1 MELHSFGARGRT
13 ILLCAVALG
22 AVAFAAAP
30 AGAEALRDQWCK
42 DVHLRFFVGGAEGD
56 AFASI
61 VYNGALQAAKD
72 TGAQVDYVFSGW
84 KAETMVQQLR
94 EAIAVKPAG
103 IAMMGHPGEAAIM
116 PLAEAASKD
125 GIKMMYQ
132 NVPLPGVTAKF
143 GGGYVGAQQG
153 PQGKALGEEAV
164 RRFGLN
170 SGDVVIVFGPFDQ
183 QPERYVRE
191 GATADALEAAGL
203 KVVRLPSPTE
213 WAADPNL
220 AIPVVTAAL
229 TSNPDTKAIVY
240 PGGQLLGNAPV
251 YMKAAGK
258 KPGEV
263 IQIGFD
269 TSPQIV
275 EAFKDGWVQLTADQQ
290 PFLQGYMPILSLCQQ
305 VVYGLAPISVDTG
318 AGFVT
323 TDNYA
328 AVADLAKEGLR

>member
-1 MELHSFGARGRT
+1 MTVGKIARRSVLAG
-13 ILLCAVALG
+13 VAL
-22 AVAFAAAP
+22 AALV
-30 AGAEALRDQWCK
+30 AGATTAQADSLRDKWCSN
-42 DVHLRFFVGGAEGD
+42 VHLRFFAGGAEGD

-94 EAIAVKPAG
+94 EAVAAKPNG
-103 IAMMGHPGEAAIM
+103 IAMMGHPGNDAIM
-116 PLAEAASKD
+116 PLAEQASKA

-132 NVPLPGVTAKF
+132 NVPLDAVTAKF
-143 GGGYVGAQQG
+143 GGGYVGAQQAA
-153 PQGKALGEEAV
+153 QGKALGEESV
-164 RRFGLN
+164 RRFGLKK
-170 SGDVVIVFGPFDQ
+170 GETAIVLGPFDQ

-203 KVVRLPSPTE
+203 KVIRIPSPPE
-213 WAADPNL
+213 WAADPNQ
-220 AIPVVTAAL
+220 AIPVITAAF
-229 TSNPDTKAIVY
+229 TANTDTKAIIY
-240 PGGQLLGNAPV
+240 PGGQLLGNAGV

-263 IQIGFD
+263 VNIGFD

-275 EAFKDGWVQLTADQQ
+275 QGFQDGWVQLTADQQ

-305 VVYGLAPISVDTG
+305 VVYGLAPINVDTG
-318 AGFVT
+318 AVFVT
-323 TDNYA
+323 PDNYK

>member
-1 MELHSFGARGRT
+1 MSSKTFLSRLRLST
-13 ILLCAVALG
+13 AVAL
-22 AVAFAAAP
+22 AIVAT
-30 AGAEALRDQWCK
+30 AGVANAETLRDNWCSA
-42 DVHLRFFVGGAEGD
+42 VHLRFFAGGAEGD

-61 VYNGALQAAKD
+61 VYNGAVQAAHD

-84 KAETMVQQLR
+84 KAENMVQQLR
-94 EAIAVKPAG
+94 EAVAAHPDG

-116 PLAEAASKD
+116 PLAEQASQA

-132 NVPLPGVTAKF
+132 NVPLPAVVAKF
-143 GGGYVGAQQG
+143 GGGYVGAQQA
-153 PQGKALGEEAV
+153 PQGQALGEESV
-164 RRFGLN
+164 RRFGLKA
-170 SGDVVIVFGPFDQ
+170 GDVAIVFGPFDQ

-203 KVVRLPSPTE
+203 KVIRIPSPTE

-220 AIPVVTAAL
+220 AIPVITAAL

-240 PGGQLLGNAPV
+240 PGGQLLGNAAT
-251 YMKAAGK
+251 YMQAAGK
-258 KPGEV
+258 KPGEI

-275 EAFKDGWVQLTADQQ
+275 EAFKAGWVQLTADQQ

-305 VVYGLAPISVDTG
+305 VVYGLAPINVDTG

-323 TDNYA
+323 PENYD
-328 AVADLAKEGLR
+328 AVAGLATEGLR

>member
-1 MELHSFGARGRT
+1 MTQGLKIKITGV
-13 ILLCAVALG
+13 LLAAVSVLALT
-22 AVAFAAAP
+22 ATAN
-30 AGAEALRDQWCK
+30 AETLRDKWCSNA
-42 DVHLRFFVGGAEGD
+42 HLRFFAGGAEGD

-61 VYNGALQAAKD
+61 VYNGAVQAAHD
-72 TGAQVDYVFSGW
+72 LGANVEYVFSGW

-94 EAIAVKPAG
+94 EAIAAKPDG
-103 IAMMGHPGEAAIM
+103 IAMMGHPGESAIM
-116 PLAEAASKD
+116 PLAKQAYDA

-132 NVPLPGVTAKF
+132 NVPLPGVVAKY
-143 GGGYVGAQQG
+143 GGGYVGAQQAQ
-153 PQGKALGEEAV
+153 QGQALGEEAV
-164 RRFGLN
+164 RRFALKA
-170 SGDVVIVFGPFDQ
+170 GDVAIVFGPFDQ

-203 KVVRLPSPTE
+203 KVIRIPSPTE

-220 AIPVVTAAL
+220 AIPVITAAL
-229 TSNPDTKAIVY
+229 TNNPNTKAIIY

-275 EAFKDGWVQLTADQQ
+275 AAFKDGWVQLTADQQ

-305 VVYGLAPISVDTG
+305 VVYGLAAINVDTG
-318 AGFVT
+318 AGFVNS
-323 TDNYA
+323 DNYE
-328 AVADLAKEGLR
+328 AVANLAIEGLR

>member
-1 MELHSFGARGRT
+1 MTIART
-13 ILLCAVALG
+13 SLAAVAWG
-22 AVAFAAAP
+22 AIAIASTATAAQS
-30 AGAEALRDQWCK
+30 EALRDKWCS
-42 DVHLRFFVGGAEGD
+42 DVSIRFFAGGAEGD

-61 VYNGALQAAKD
+61 VYNGAVQAAHD
-72 TGAQVDYVFSGW
+72 TGAKVDYVFSGW

-94 EAIAVKPAG
+94 EAVAAKPDG

-116 PLAEAASKD
+116 PLAAEAAGA

-132 NVPLPGVTAKF
+132 NVPLPEVVAKN

-164 RRFGLN
+164 RRFGLA
-170 SGDVVIVFGPFDQ
+170 SGDEVIVFGPFDQ

-191 GATADALEAAGL
+191 GAAADALEAAGI
-203 KVVRLPSPTE
+203 KVTRMPSPTE

-220 AIPVVTAAL
+220 AIPVITAAL
-229 TSNPDTKAIVY
+229 TSSPNTKAIVY
-240 PGGQLLGNAPV
+240 PGGQLLGNAPT

-258 KPGEV
+258 QPGEV

-275 EAFKDGWVQLTADQQ
+275 EAFKEGWVQLTADQQ
-290 PFLQGYMPILSLCQQ
+290 PFLQGYVPILSLCQQ
-305 VVYGLAPISVDTG
+305 VVYGLAPMNVDTG

-323 TDNYA
+323 PDNYE
-328 AVADLAKEGLR
+328 AVADLATQGLR

>member
-1 MELHSFGARGRT
+1 MGEDDMKLTRR
-13 ILLCAVALG
+13 ALM
-22 AVAFAAAP
+22 ASAAAL
-30 AGAEALRDQWCK
+30 ALLASGSAQAQTLRDHWCS
-42 DVHLRFFVGGAEGD
+42 DVHLRFFAGGAEGD

-61 VYNGALQAAKD
+61 VYNGAVQAAKD

-94 EAIAVKPAG
+94 EAIASKPDG

-116 PLAEAASKD
+116 PLAQQASD
-125 GIKMMYQ
+125 AGIKMMYQ
-132 NVPLPGVTAKF
+132 NVPLPGVVAKF
-143 GGGYVGAQQG
+143 GGGYVGAQQAE
-153 PQGKALGEEAV
+153 QGKALGEEAV
-164 RRFGLN
+164 RRFKLQP
-170 SGDVVIVFGPFDQ
+170 GDVAIVFGPFDQ

-191 GATADALEAAGL
+191 GSTADALEAAGL
-203 KVVRLPSPTE
+203 KVIRIPAPAE

-220 AIPVVTAAL
+220 GIPVVTAAL
-229 TSNPDTKAIVY
+229 VSNPDTRAIIY
-240 PGGQLLGNAPV
+240 PGGQLLGNVPT

-258 KPGEV
+258 KPGEI

-269 TSPQIV
+269 TSPQII

-305 VVYGLAPISVDTG
+305 VVYGLAPIDVDTG

-323 TDNYA
+323 PENYE
-328 AVADLAKEGLR
+328 AVANLATEGLR

>member
-1 MELHSFGARGRT
+1 MTSSIRT
-13 ILLCAVALG
+13 KAL
-22 AVAFAAAP
+22 FAAVLTTA
-30 AGAEALRDQWCK
+30 AFSMTVGDAAAEALRDDWCS
-42 DVHLRFFVGGAEGD
+42 DVRLRFFAGGAEGD

-61 VYNGALQAAKD
+61 VYNGAVQAAKD

-94 EAIAVKPAG
+94 EAVAAGPDG

-116 PLAEAASKD
+116 PLAEGASNA

-132 NVPLPGVTAKF
+132 NVPLPAVTARF

-153 PQGKALGEEAV
+153 PQGKALGEESV
-164 RRFGLN
+164 RRFGLKA
-170 SGDVVIVFGPFDQ
+170 GDVAIVFGPFDQ
-183 QPERYVRE
+183 QPERYIRE

-203 KVVRLPSPTE
+203 TVVRIPSPTE

-220 AIPVVTAAL
+220 AIPVITAAL
-229 TSNPDTKAIVY
+229 ANNPDTKAIVY
-240 PGGQLLGNAPV
+240 PGGQLLGNAAT
-251 YMKAAGK
+251 YMQAAGK
-258 KPGEV
+258 QPGEV

-275 EAFKDGWVQLTADQQ
+275 EAFKQGWVQLTADQQ

-305 VVYGLAPISVDTG
+305 VVYGLAPIDVDTG

-323 TDNYA
+323 PENYET
-328 AVADLAKEGLR
+328 VADLATEGLR

>member
-1 MELHSFGARGRT
+1 MKLNRRVLMVT
-13 ILLCAVALG
+13 
-22 AVAFAAAP
+22 VAFAALA
-30 AGAEALRDQWCK
+30 ATGVAQADSLRDKWCSN
-42 DVHLRFFVGGAEGD
+42 VHLRFFAGGAEGD

-94 EAIAVKPAG
+94 EAVAAKPDG
-103 IAMMGHPGEAAIM
+103 IAMMGHPGNDAIM
-116 PLAEAASKD
+116 PLAEQASKA

-132 NVPLPGVTAKF
+132 NVPVDAVVAKF
-143 GGGYVGAQQG
+143 GGGYVGAQQAA
-153 PQGKALGEEAV
+153 QGKALGEESV
-164 RRFGLN
+164 RRFGLKK
-170 SGDVVIVFGPFDQ
+170 GDTAIVLGPFDQ

-191 GATADALEAAGL
+191 GATADALAAAGL
-203 KVVRLPSPTE
+203 NVIKIPSPTE
-213 WAADPNL
+213 WAADPNQ
-220 AIPVVTAAL
+220 AIPVITAAF
-229 TSNPDTKAIVY
+229 TANPTTKAIIY
-240 PGGQLLGNAPV
+240 PGGQLLGNAGV

-258 KPGEV
+258 KPGDV
-263 IQIGFD
+263 VNIGFD

-275 EAFKDGWVQLTADQQ
+275 QGFADGWVQLTADQQ

-305 VVYGLAPISVDTG
+305 VVYGLAPINVDTG

-323 TDNYA
+323 PDNYK